1 MIIVHA
7 TNNFLYT
14 PDDIVY
20 LRFNNR
26 ADYERTMEKIFIN
39 GKKHYLYFIK
49 IVEVKEN

>member
-7 TNNFLYT
+7 TNNLLYREE
-14 PDDIVY
+14 DIIY
-20 LRFNNR
+20 LRFKTR
-26 ADYERTMEKIFIN
+26 ADFERTIEQVFVK